1 MKKRNSQESSSN
13 KVSRLRSLTTKQ
25 ALATLIAGLI
35 LSLIAGSI
43 ELFFDA
49 RKMREEVQNQTMQML
64 KLVEA
69 TAAEAAF
76 QLNPEL
82 AEQVVTGLY
91 SGDTVSKVT
100 LRDDFGRVMFSLG
113 HEDQIDSAFYHYLFG
128 NILHYQQVLEY
139 RVLANE
145 AGRVVG
151 DLSLTLSLQSLGQVF
166 SERSMLIFV
175 LSLMKTLGIVL
186 LMVWVFA
193 FLITGPLLRVYTA
206 LQTVNLEE
214 PGRWSRP
221 YLKYNKGDELEHLVK
236 GLDNLLHAFQKGLD
250 QRDQLHTL
258 SSIDSLTGL
267 ANRRHFD
274 SRIKQLWQDARKDQ
288 QPLALLF
295 MDIDFFK
302 PYNDNYGHAAGDE
315 CLQTVSKV
323 LLTTVTRP
331 DDVVAR
337 YGGEEFVCVLPNTD
351 SQGAYQLACRLQE
364 NIKKLGIPHGF
375 SLCSDQITFSIGVA
389 AETPRVDEIG
399 PDRLL
404 LLADERLYM
413 AKSAGRNRI
422 VWQDENESLE
432 RV

>member
-1 MKKRNSQESSSN
+1 MIERNGSESSSN

-25 ALATLIAGLI
+25 ALATLLAGLI

-43 ELFFDA
+43 ELIFDA
-49 RKMREEVQNQTMQML
+49 RKMRDEVQSQTLQML

-91 SGDTVSKVT
+91 SSDTVSKVT

-113 HEDQIDSAFYHYLFG
+113 TDDQLDNAFYHYLFG
-128 NILHYQQVLEY
+128 NILSYRQILEY
-139 RVLANE
+139 RVLAN
-145 AGRVVG
+145 ASGRIVG
-151 DLSLTLSLQSLGQVF
+151 DLELTLSLQSLGQAF
-166 SERSMLIFV
+166 SERSLLIFV
-175 LSLMKTLGIVL
+175 LSLLKTLGIVL

-193 FLITGPLLRVYTA
+193 FLITRPLLRVYTA
-206 LQTVNLEE
+206 LQTINLEE
-214 PGRWSRP
+214 PGRWKRP

-236 GLDNLLHAFQKGLD
+236 GLDNLLNAFQKGLD

-258 SSIDSLTGL
+258 SSIDALTGL

-274 SRIKQLWQDARKDQ
+274 ARINQLWQEARKDKK
-288 QPLALLF
+288 PLALLF

-302 PYNDNYGHAAGDE
+302 PFNDNYGHAAGDE
-315 CLQTVSKV
+315 CLQQVAKL

-331 DDVVAR
+331 DDLVAR
-337 YGGEEFVCVLPNTD
+337 YGGEEFVCVLPDTD
-351 SQGAYQLACRLQE
+351 LQGAYQLACRLQE
-364 NIKKLGIPHGF
+364 NIKKLNLPHAY
-375 SLCSDQITFSIGVA
+375 SQCSERITFSIGIA
-389 AETPRVDEIG
+389 AEIPMDNEIA

-413 AKSAGRNRI
+413 AKSAGRNQI
-422 VWQDENESLE
+422 ILKENAVEAES
-432 RV
+432 V